1 MPPSDATDFGPII
14 RPMRPEDRPA
24 AIDLLANTDPWRRL
38 GYTIEDWD
46 RMFSPIP
53 QDRETYVVESDSRF
67 AGLAVVRQKFL
78 IGDYLELLGIAEGA
92 KDRGLGSRLLAHVE
106 SIVFARTKNLF
117 ACVSEFNEPARRFY
131 ARHGYREIG
140 PMPDL
145 LIAGATEILLRK
157 TIGPARTHEGG

>member
-1 MPPSDATDFGPII
+1 MPPSDAKDFEPII

-24 AIDLLANTDPWRRL
+24 AIDLLANADPWRRL
-38 GYTIEDWD
+38 GYTSEDWD
-46 RMFSPIP
+46 RIFAPIP
-53 QDRETYVVESDSRF
+53 QNRETYVIECGSVF

-92 KDRGLGSRLLAHVE
+92 QDRGLGTRLLAHVE

-140 PMPDL
+140 PIPDL
-145 LIAGATEILLRK
+145 LITGATEILLRK
-157 TIGPARTHEGG
+157 TTGPAREGHP